1 MLTITTLAHRVVL
14 KNHVTQCGKRSQHTG
29 AATFQRSVK
38 VITMSHDHLALRGQ
52 KSRLDPR
59 IITGGCLCILPGG
72 RHEQCAS
79 NTIRFKKLPPKYTFI
94 FVDTLETI
102 WKETHQY

>member
-72 RHEQCAS
+72 EA
-79 NTIRFKKLPPKYTFI
+79 
-94 FVDTLETI
+94 
-102 WKETHQY
+102 